1 MTESRLESEVKSKL
15 KKPKFKKKKIEKLI
29 RQLIIELQ
37 DDPDRPGL
45 VGTPERVARMY
56 EEIFEGQH
64 YTNDEIADMFNVCF
78 DKDIINSTGLVVEK
92 DITAFSMCEHHL
104 AVMYDMKVSVG
115 YIPNGKVI
123 GLSKLNRIVDLC
135 AKRLQLQEKLA
146 EDIAYVVSKVVG
158 TEDVAVFISGKHSC
172 VAMRGIKDRQ
182 AVTNSSVLRGK
193 FMDNPHLRAEFLS
206 LIKGD

>member
-1 MTESRLESEVKSKL
+1 MSESRLEKEVKKNL
-15 KKPKFKKKKIEKLI
+15 GNRKFSKKKIEKLI
-29 RQLIIELQ
+29 RKLIIELQ

-45 VGTPERVARMY
+45 IGTPERVARMY
-56 EEIFEGQH
+56 EEIYEGQH
-64 YTNDEIADMFNVCF
+64 YDNDEIADMFNVCF
-78 DKDIINSTGLVVEK
+78 DKQVLNSSGLVVEK

-104 AVMYDMKVSVG
+104 ALMYDMKVSVG

-158 TEDVAVFISGKHSC
+158 TEDVAVYITGKHSC

-182 AVTNSSVLRGK
+182 AVTNSSVLKGK
-193 FMDNPHLRAEFLS
+193 FMHNPHLRAEFLT
-206 LIKGD
+206 LIK